1 MYLYVR
7 NLKSFHYLIIKLT
20 FIVFSIKMQ
29 IIYILSFSIVAFGLW
44 VQIKKCNIRLKVYI
58 FQMVIFW

>member
-7 NLKSFHYLIIKLT
+7 NLKSFHNLIIKLT

-29 IIYILSFSIVAFGLW
+29 IIYVLSFSIVAFGLW
-44 VQIKKCNIRLKVYI
+44 VQIKK
-58 FQMVIFW
+58 M